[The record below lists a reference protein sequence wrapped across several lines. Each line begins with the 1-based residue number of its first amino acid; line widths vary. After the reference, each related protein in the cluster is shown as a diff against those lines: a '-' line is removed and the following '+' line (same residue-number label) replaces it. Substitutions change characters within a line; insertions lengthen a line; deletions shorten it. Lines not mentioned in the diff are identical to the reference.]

1 MNISDWE
8 YDFSSLQSRD
18 ARENLPA
25 APDTLFESPD
35 GSFCILN
42 FPVSKAADGSCL
54 GSVAVLKNKQSP
66 ELVLYAEKL
75 KFPIAEPFF
84 ARSSHTAALL
94 AVVTE
99 KSMDKDFDVTLI
111 IDLDKKRFA
120 FAPFYPSD
128 ERRLYPMTEEKGGL
142 FLLVPDG
149 TKRNVTKLKHYPL
162 AKLNSFSKVKVTSNL
177 LGHVLFEPV
186 FKRT

>member
-1 MNISDWE
+1 MNISSWE
-8 YDFSSLQSRD
+8 YDFPSLPHWDEHEKSPDVTD
-18 ARENLPA
+18 A
-25 APDTLFESPD
+25 LFESPD

-42 FPVSKAADGSCL
+42 YSILESEAANNL

-66 ELVLYAEKL
+66 ELVLCAEKL

-128 ERRLYPMTEEKGGL
+128 ERLLYPMTEEKGGL

-149 TKRNVTKLKHYPL
+149 TKRNLTKLKHYPL
-162 AKLNSFSKVKVTSNL
+162 AKLNSFAKVKVTSNL
-177 LGHVLFEPV
+177 LGHMLFEPS
-186 FKRT
+186 FNRP